1 MKKWHVVATIV
12 CVLLVPIFIGFY
24 SLGMFRIF
32 APMSRDVDRKVFE
45 NTKSYM
51 HGIQQDLGKY
61 YGEYQAADEAGQA
74 VIKATIKVRFPEVDA
89 NKLTNPTLRQ
99 FLVDTR
105 GF

>member
-1 MKKWHVVATIV
+1 MKKWHIVATIV
-12 CVLLVPIFIGFY
+12 GVLLVPIFIGFY
-24 SLGMFRIF
+24 SLGMFKLF
-32 APMSRDVDRKVFE
+32 APMSRDVERKVFE

-61 YGEYQAADEAGQA
+61 YGEYQAADDAGMA
-74 VIKATIKVRFPEVDA
+74 TIKATIRVRFPEVDA

-99 FLVDTR
+99 FLVDMR